1 MKRVSLLFGM
11 VACLAFSQ
19 NKQILY
25 GFNEIPQSLLLNPGA
40 KVENDWFFGVP
51 LLSQVSGQ
59 FGLSGITAYDIF
71 ADDGIDFNDK
81 LRTAIYNMN
90 SNDFFTVNQQLEIF
104 SAGFAF
110 GSSYN
115 KNKYL
120 SFGMYQETDVFIYF
134 PKDYAVLAYE
144 GNANNINRVFDLS
157 DLNAKGEMI
166 SVFHVGFNKRVNK
179 KFTCGFRGKIYSNI
193 FNFNSVNNSGTF
205 TTVPSDTNFYDHIF
219 NLNLELQTSGVV
231 SFGND
236 SNTDI
241 KNIRKRILLGGNLGL
256 GFDVGFTYQLKDQ
269 WTLEGSLQDIGFI
282 RYSKDIENYELKGSY
297 VFEGINPL
305 IPEVSSGETAG
316 DYWQEISDN
325 FTELFTIEKT
335 QTKYTTWRPIKFNGL
350 LKYEFGEDTLKE
362 CNCLQV
368 DSDFLNAIGAH
379 LFAVKR
385 PKHLQTALTGFY
397 YRRLFDGLRAKVTYT
412 IDSYS
417 FSNIGIGISA
427 HFGNVNFY
435 AMADNLLKYQNIY
448 DAKNLS
454 LQFGFN
460 YIFKANEN

>member
-11 VACLAFSQ
+11 VVCLAFSQ

-40 KVENDWFFGVP
+40 KVENDWFFGIP

-110 GSSYN
+110 GSSYD

-120 SFGMYQETDVFIYF
+120 SFGLYQETDVFIYF

-157 DLNAKGEMI
+157 DLNARGEMI

-179 KFTCGFRGKIYSNI
+179 KFTYGFRGKIYSNV
-193 FNFNSVNNSGTF
+193 FNFNSVNNTGTF

-219 NLNLELQTSGVV
+219 NLNLELQTSGIV

-236 SNTDI
+236 SNTDM

-256 GFDVGFTYQLKDQ
+256 GFDVGFTYQLNDQ
-269 WTLEGSLQDIGFI
+269 WTLEWSLQDIGFI
-282 RYSKDIENYELKGSY
+282 RHSNDIENYELKGSY
-297 VFEGINPL
+297 IFEGINPL
-305 IPEVSSGETAG
+305 IPEVEEGETADG
-316 DYWQEISDN
+316 YWQEISDN
-325 FTELFTIEKT
+325 FTELFNIEKT

-350 LKYEFGEDTLKE
+350 LKYEFGEDTSKE
-362 CNCLQV
+362 CNCLQE
-368 DSDFLNAIGAH
+368 DSDYLNNVGVH

-417 FSNIGIGISA
+417 FNNIGIGVSA
-427 HFGNVNFY
+427 HFGSVNFFV
-435 AMADNLLKYQNIY
+435 MADNLLKYQNVY

-460 YIFKANEN
+460 YIFKSK